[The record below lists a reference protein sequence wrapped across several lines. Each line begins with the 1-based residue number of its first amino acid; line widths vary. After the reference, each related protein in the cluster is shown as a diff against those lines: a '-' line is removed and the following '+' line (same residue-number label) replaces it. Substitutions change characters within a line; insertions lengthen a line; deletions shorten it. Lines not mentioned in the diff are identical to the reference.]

1 MITGKVK
8 FFDMTKGFGFIAPN
22 DGSKD
27 VFVHISALQRSGIDK
42 LVDNQVVNLR
52 SLKSV
57 ASRQR
62 LTCRWHKPPL
72 FSVKAVLNEHGF
84 FVCGFWLV
92 ISLG

>member
-42 LVDNQVVNLR
+42 LVDNQVVNFDITEERGKQAATNL
-52 SLKSV
+52 SL
-57 ASRQR
+57 A
-62 LTCRWHKPPL
+62 
-72 FSVKAVLNEHGF
+72 
-84 FVCGFWLV
+84 
-92 ISLG
+92 

>member
-42 LVDNQVVNLR
+42 LVDNQVVNFDITEERGKQATTNL
-52 SLKSV
+52 SL
-57 ASRQR
+57 A
-62 LTCRWHKPPL
+62 
-72 FSVKAVLNEHGF
+72 
-84 FVCGFWLV
+84 
-92 ISLG
+92 